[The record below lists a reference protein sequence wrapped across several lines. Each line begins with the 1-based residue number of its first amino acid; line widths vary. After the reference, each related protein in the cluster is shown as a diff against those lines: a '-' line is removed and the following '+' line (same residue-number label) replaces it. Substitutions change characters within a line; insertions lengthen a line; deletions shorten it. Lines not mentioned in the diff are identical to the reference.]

1 MLYYLNHVGR
11 RHFPPARGGGDV
23 AQVVETFTG
32 GRLSK
37 AEAVKQQSR
46 HLRGHIARDL
56 ADTATPFDGEGYSIL
71 KFHGIYQG
79 YDRDSAT
86 ELKQAGESKHY
97 QFMVRVRIPGGRLK
111 AAQYLALD
119 RIAGAYANG
128 SLRVTTRSSIQ
139 FHGVVK
145 SGLKAAMGEISA
157 ALLTTLAACGD
168 VVRTVTTSPAPIRN
182 KVYRRLEADARL
194 LGTMLLPQTGAY
206 REIWVDG
213 AKWSEDQA
221 PPEPTDPLYGERYL
235 PRKFKIGFAVPED
248 NTIDVLTNDLGIVA
262 LWDGGELVG
271 YNFFLGGSHGAT
283 HNKPETYPRM
293 ASAVC
298 FVAPE
303 DLVEAAKAV
312 VRLHRDWGDRGNRRH
327 ARLKYV
333 IAERGEDWARER
345 LSEDLGKRLEPVRPM
360 ARFQV
365 PDHLGWHEQGDG
377 RLYLGLPI
385 SSGRIVDDADAGVRL
400 RTALREV
407 VAEYGLD
414 PILMPS
420 QDIILSEIDSAD
432 RGAIERKLRGY
443 GVRFG
448 ADLKPVERWALACPA
463 LPTCGLALTEAE
475 RVSDRLIAEIVERMA
490 RWGVEDERLS
500 IRITGCP
507 NGCARPYSGDIGI
520 VGRIPG
526 FYSIY
531 VGGDFEGTRLN
542 EVVAERIRLGEVAD
556 VLDPLFALFAASRRS
571 GEGFGDFCHR
581 VGVARLKDVLA
592 ATRAEPRAAAD

>member
-1 MLYYLNHVGR
+1 
-11 RHFPPARGGGDV
+11 
-23 AQVVETFTG
+23 VVQPIG
-32 GRLSK
+32 AISK

-46 HLRGHIARDL
+46 QLRGHLARDL
-56 ADTATPFDGEGYSIL
+56 ADTATPFDGEGYSLL

-86 ELKQAGESKHY
+86 ELKQAGNSKHY

-111 AAQYLALD
+111 AEQYLALD
-119 RIAGAYANG
+119 KIGDAYANG
-128 SLRVTTRSSIQ
+128 SLRVTTRQSIQ
-139 FHGVVK
+139 FHGIVK
-145 SGLKAAMGEISA
+145 SGLKAAIGEINA
-157 ALLTTLAACGD
+157 GLMTTLAACGD
-168 VVRTVTTSPAPIRN
+168 VVRTVTTVPAPIRDA
-182 KVYRRLEADARL
+182 VHDRLEADAQL
-194 LGTMLLPQTGAY
+194 LSSELLPRTGAY
-206 REIWVDG
+206 HEIWVDG
-213 AKWSEDQA
+213 EPWSDGPGVADA
-221 PPEPTDPLYGERYL
+221 PDPLYGDRYL
-235 PRKFKIGFAVPED
+235 PRKFKIGLALPED

-262 LWDGGELVG
+262 LWEKAELVG
-271 YNFFLGGSHGAT
+271 YNFFLGGGHGAT

-293 ASAVC
+293 ATAVC
-298 FVAPE
+298 FVEPG

-312 VRLHRDWGDRGNRRH
+312 VRLHRDWGDRSNRRH

-345 LSEDLGKRLEPVRPM
+345 LSEDLGKALQPCRQM

-365 PDHLGWHEQGDG
+365 PDHFGWHEQGDG
-377 RLYLGLPI
+377 KLYLGLPI
-385 SSGRIVDDADAGVRL
+385 SSGRIIDDGRSKL
-400 RTALREV
+400 RTALREI
-407 VAEYGLD
+407 VAEYGVD

-420 QDIILSEIDSAD
+420 QDIVLSEIDPAD
-432 RGAIERKLRGY
+432 RDAIEARLRAY

-448 ADLKPVERWALACPA
+448 VDMAPAERWALACPA

-475 RVSDRLIAEIVERMA
+475 RVRDLLVAEIIEHMT
-490 RWGVEDERLS
+490 RWGIGQERVS

-556 VLDPLFALFAASRRS
+556 TLDPLFAIFAAKRE
-571 GEGFGDFCHR
+571 GDEGFGDFCHR
-581 VGVARLKDVLA
+581 YGVARLREVIGQARGEARD
-592 ATRAEPRAAAD
+592 AAD